1 MFAYL
6 DSYAFYIVFLINL
19 IILSGL
25 TLIYNLFRKK
35 CTKLVKLK
43 SILGIWLT
51 SSITIAFL
59 DSIPYL
65 YTDIFEMPVINIIF
79 SNINFGLIG
88 FSVILYELSKYE
100 FPKKGTKNK
109 NISGFLQYFK
119 KDSSNN

>member
-6 DSYAFYIVFLINL
+6 DSYGFYIVFLINL

-25 TLIYNLFRKK
+25 TLFYNLFRKK
-35 CTKLVKLK
+35 STKLVKLK

-65 YTDIFEMPVINIIF
+65 YTDIFEMPMINIIF

-88 FSVILYELSKYE
+88 FSVIFYELSKYD
-100 FPKKGTKNK
+100 FPKKDPKNK
-109 NISGFLQYFK
+109 NISVFLQYFK
-119 KDSSNN
+119 KDSPKN

>member
-6 DSYAFYIVFLINL
+6 DSYGFYIVFLINL

-35 CTKLVKLK
+35 YTKLVKLK

-65 YTDIFEMPVINIIF
+65 YTDIFEMPIINIIF

-100 FPKKGTKNK
+100 FPKKVSKNK

-119 KDSSNN
+119 KNSSNN